1 MGSLAGESLP
11 ARPRAV
17 QRLKGRGR
25 FSQYLSLDRNVV
37 AVSTAVLL
45 IACGEELWKR
55 FVPKYLERLGAPV
68 QAIGLYGTAHDALDG
83 LYQYPGGWLADRY
96 GRRVALMLLIS
107 VATVGYAIYWSAPTW
122 AFVFLGLV
130 FIMAWSSMAS
140 PTLFA
145 VVGDAL
151 PKGQRVLGFTVQA
164 ILKRVPIIVAP
175 TVGGLFIAAAGVK
188 AGVQLG
194 LVITVALALVTLVI
208 VSRVRLPLPGH
219 DAPVNIV
226 GVWRSVPSP
235 LRRLLVS
242 DIFVRTCEGMVDV
255 FLVIYATN
263 IVGVTAPQYGVL
275 VAAEMLTATVI
286 YIPAATIADRIG
298 RKPFVIATFLCFSM
312 FPVAV
317 ALASGFTSLV
327 IAFIIGGLRE
337 IGEPARKALIV
348 DLAESHVRARTIG
361 LYYLVR
367 SLAITP
373 AAAIGGVLW
382 NLSPQTPFV
391 TAGIIGVVGTIVFAA
406 TVEERYAV

>member
-1 MGSLAGESLP
+1 MTAFRADRLQRRARVPGITDDLP
-11 ARPRAV
+11 AAD
-17 QRLKGRGR
+17 L
-25 FSQYLSLDRNVV
+25 
-37 AVSTAVLL
+37 
-45 IACGEELWKR
+45 CGHD
-55 FVPKYLERLGAPV
+55 ERLGS
-68 QAIGLYGTAHDALDG
+68 AHRTFNKSRRRADGGELRGDREGALDRG
-83 LYQYPGGWLADRY
+83 AR
-96 GRRVALMLLIS
+96 
-107 VATVGYAIYWSAPTW
+107 SAPWRTSL
-122 AFVFLGLV
+122 AAPNRKSYIKTRPQLPGF
-130 FIMAWSSMAS
+130 AS
-140 PTLFA
+140 
-145 VVGDAL
+145 
-151 PKGQRVLGFTVQA
+151 
-164 ILKRVPIIVAP
+164 
-175 TVGGLFIAAAGVK
+175 AGVK

-194 LVITVALALVTLVI
+194 LLITVALALVTLVI

-219 DAPVNIV
+219 DAPVNIA
-226 GVWRSVPSP
+226 GVWCSVPSP

-286 YIPAATIADRIG
+286 YIPAATIADSIG

-361 LYYLVR
+361 LYYLMR

-373 AAAIGGVLW
+373 AATIGGLLW

-391 TAGIIGVVGTIVFAA
+391 AAGIIGAIGTIVFAA